1 MSKKTKYANFG
12 IIKYLLI
19 GILFF
24 PVLGLGDVA
33 FTRYDTSEY
42 FPVDVQLDMVP
53 YSIFLIGVLILIII
67 SFVLILLCKIIT
79 ESSSAKIDN
88 TAKQKS
94 ILGIKRTKKMK
105 VFLLFFAMIILVY
118 LFYFA
123 GYLLFRHSLI
133 PSAEIFGHTEN
144 PCRIGVEHNYVNGKC
159 TNCGLKKIFEGGG
172 GRDRIDPRLDH
183 RFDTVW

>member
-33 FTRYDTSEY
+33 FTRYARYDKSEY
-42 FPVDVQLDMVP
+42 FPVDVQLDMMP

-118 LFYFA
+118 LFYCA
-123 GYLLFRHSLI
+123 GFLLFRHSLT
-133 PSAEIFGHTEN
+133 PSAEIFGYPEN

-159 TNCGLKKIFEGGG
+159 TNCGLKKI
-172 GRDRIDPRLDH
+172 
-183 RFDTVW
+183 